1 MSTTESAATTES
13 DLTEVDFAPGATALD
28 RYASGSLWMQL
39 EAELRGR
46 IERGDFDQRFPTD
59 HELMEIY
66 GVSRHTVRHAISSLD
81 TQGLVTRRR
90 GVGSEVNKSRFEQT
104 LGSLYSLFQVVE
116 AAGVEQRSVVL
127 ALEVTTNPVAAQHLD
142 CAPDTQLVYLAR
154 QRLAGDQPL
163 ALDRIWMPAAL
174 AAPLLE
180 VDFSHTALY
189 RELERATG
197 QRPRAGWERIT
208 PSVVHGQD
216 AQLLGVEPGAAVF
229 SLERLGI
236 CQICPLEW
244 RVTLIRGD
252 RFSFVADWSTGRH
265 SDLRFETTAC

>member
-1 MSTTESAATTES
+1 MSTTTSLCHGEIG
-13 DLTEVDFAPGATALD
+13 LTEIDFASGATALD
-28 RYASGSLWMQL
+28 RRASGSLWLQL

-46 IERGDFDQRFPTD
+46 IGRGDFEQRFPTD

-66 GVSRHTVRHAISSLD
+66 GVSRHTVRHAISALD

-90 GVGSEVNKSRFEQT
+90 GVGSAVNKGRFEQT

-116 AAGVEQRSVVL
+116 ATGVKQRSVVL
-127 ALEVTTNPVAAQHLD
+127 ALQVTTNEVAAHHLG
-142 CAPDTQLVYLAR
+142 CTPDTQLVYLAR

-163 ALDRIWMPAAL
+163 AVDRIWMPASL

-197 QRPRAGWERIT
+197 QRPRTGWERIT
-208 PSVVHGQD
+208 PAVVRGED
-216 AQLLGVEPGAAVF
+216 ATLLGVEPGAAVF

-236 CQICPLEW
+236 CDICPLEW

-252 RFSFVADWSTGRH
+252 RFSFVSDWSTGRH
-265 SDLRFETTAC
+265 SDLRFESTAS

>member
-1 MSTTESAATTES
+1 MS
-13 DLTEVDFAPGATALD
+13 VIDFSHGAHTLD
-28 RYASGSLWMQL
+28 RTSKGSLWVQL

-46 IERGDFDQRFPTD
+46 IERGDFNQRFPTD

-66 GVSRHTVRHAISSLD
+66 EVSRHTVRHAISSLD

-90 GVGSEVNKSRFEQT
+90 GVGSEVNRGRFEQT

-127 ALEVTTNPVAAQHLD
+127 ALELATDPVAAGHLD
-142 CAPDTQLVYLAR
+142 LAPDTPLVHLAR
-154 QRLAGDQPL
+154 QRFAGDQPL
-163 ALDRIWMPAAL
+163 ALDRAWMPASL

-189 RELERATG
+189 TELERVTG
-197 QRPRAGWERIT
+197 QRPRSGWERIT
-208 PSVVHGQD
+208 PAVVQETD
-216 AQLLGVEPGAAVF
+216 AQLLNIEPGSAVF
-229 SLERLGI
+229 SLERLGV
-236 CQICPLEW
+236 CQVCPLEW

-252 RFSFVADWSTGRH
+252 RFSFVADWSTGRQ
-265 SDLRFETTAC
+265 SDLRFETSAC

>member
-1 MSTTESAATTES
+1 
-13 DLTEVDFAPGATALD
+13 
-28 RYASGSLWMQL
+28 
-39 EAELRGR
+39 
-46 IERGDFDQRFPTD
+46 
-59 HELMEIY
+59 
-66 GVSRHTVRHAISSLD
+66 
-81 TQGLVTRRR
+81 
-90 GVGSEVNKSRFEQT
+90 
-104 LGSLYSLFQVVE
+104 LG
-116 AAGVEQRSVVL
+116 
-127 ALEVTTNPVAAQHLD
+127 
-142 CAPDTQLVYLAR
+142 CAPETPLVYLAR

-163 ALDRIWMPAAL
+163 ALDRIWMPASL

-208 PSVVHGQD
+208 PAVVHGED
-216 AQLLGVEPGAAVF
+216 AHLLGVNPGSAVF

-236 CQICPLEW
+236 CAVCPLEW

-252 RFSFVADWSTGRH
+252 RFSFVADWTTGRH